1 MLRYLTVLPF
11 VEEDGGVLL
20 FGYRRH
26 LVQSKTAVH
35 RDTFLQVQ
43 VETVYLN
50 SANLIQLNAESF
62 A

>member
-1 MLRYLTVLPF
+1 MLCYLTVLPF
-11 VEEDGGVLL
+11 VEEDGGILL

-35 RDTFLQVQ
+35 RDTFLQLQ

-50 SANLIQLNAESF
+50 SGNLI
-62 A
+62 